1 MIFNPCN
8 KCIVRPC
15 CSVECDA
22 SISRNSIIK
31 ITKNTA
37 FTLLK
42 LTLAS
47 VGTIS
52 VVLLAIGA
60 VAFLVGLGAK

>member
-1 MIFNPCN
+1 
-8 KCIVRPC
+8 
-15 CSVECDA
+15 VECDA

-60 VAFLVGLGAK
+60 VAFLVGLGTK